1 MSYTKVIIIIV
12 AVLAFFS
19 ALIAIAGLGLMSAE
33 DYATREQ
40 IAYDSFN
47 EPEYYDPEI
56 FAYDANRGEL
66 RKEYFGI

>member
-1 MSYTKVIIIIV
+1 MTYTKITIVII

-33 DYATREQ
+33 DYAVREQ
-40 IAYDSFN
+40 VAYESFK
-47 EPEYYDPEI
+47 EPENYDPEK

-66 RKEYFGI
+66 